1 MGKRVLLVL
10 PTRSYRAAAFLEAA
24 RRLSLELVI
33 ASEEGSTLSH
43 LHPEQELTIDFAN
56 PAAAAAAAAERAS
69 RNPVQAVVSA
79 DEAGVL
85 VAAHIAERLGLRSSS
100 VRAVA
105 ATRNKSVLR
114 ERLQESGVSQPRWWP
129 WPEDQRLTAVRYPA
143 VVKPLD
149 QAASRGVIRVDD
161 QAQLLAAGHRIRSML
176 RYDPECAAP
185 GERIPLLVEAFVAG
199 PEVAV
204 EALLVAG
211 ELRLL
216 AIYDKPEPLEGP
228 FFEETIYTVPTGLAP
243 ARQRE
248 VVAALSRAVRAL
260 GLTEGPIHAE
270 LRLGSQQPAL
280 IDLASRSI
288 GGRCSRVLHFRSG
301 RTLEEIVLLAA
312 LGEDPGD
319 LDLDGRARGVMML
332 PIPKSGTLRSVPGR
346 DQARAVP
353 GVEQVELTV
362 PVGTRLTSWP
372 EGDRYLGFIFAS
384 GSDTGSVAEGLRL
397 AYSKLGMVIED

>member
-10 PTRSYRAAAFLEAA
+10 PNRSYRAAVFLEAA

-33 ASEEGSTLSH
+33 ASEEGSTLGH
-43 LHPEQELTIDFAN
+43 LHPEQELIIDFAN
-56 PAAAAAAAAERAS
+56 PAAAAAAAAETAS
-69 RNPVQAVVSA
+69 RNPFQAVVPA

-85 VAAHIAERLGLRSSS
+85 VAAHIAQRLGLRSSS

-114 ERLQESGVSQPRWWP
+114 ERLQGSGVSQPLWWP
-129 WPEDQRLTAVRYPA
+129 WPEDQGLTAVQYPA

-161 QAQLLAAGHRIRSML
+161 EAQLLAAGQRIRSML
-176 RYDPECAAP
+176 RSDPECAAP
-185 GERIPLLVEAFVAG
+185 SESIALLVEEFVAG

-211 ELRLL
+211 EMRLL
-216 AIYDKPEPLEGP
+216 AIFDKPEPLEGP
-228 FFEETIYTVPTGLAP
+228 FFEETIYSVPTALES
-243 ARQRE
+243 ARQTE
-248 VVAALSRAVRAL
+248 VVAALGRVVRAL
-260 GLTEGPIHAE
+260 GLTEGAIHAE
-270 LRLGSQQPAL
+270 LRLGGGRPAL

-301 RTLEEIVLLAA
+301 RTLEEVILLAA

-319 LDLDGRARGVMML
+319 LDLDGRARGVMMV

-346 DQARAVP
+346 DDALAVP
-353 GVEQVELTV
+353 GVEEVELTV
-362 PVGTRLTSWP
+362 PVGARLTSWP

-384 GSDTGSVAEGLRL
+384 GSDVGSVAQGLRL

>member
-10 PTRSYRAAAFLEAA
+10 PTRSYRAAAFIEAA

-43 LHPEQELTIDFAN
+43 LHPERELIVDFAN
-56 PAAAAAAAAERAS
+56 PAAAAAVAAETARLH
-69 RNPVQAVVSA
+69 PVHAVVPA

-85 VAAHIAERLGLRSSS
+85 VAAHIAERLGLRGSS

-105 ATRNKSVLR
+105 ATRNKSLLR

-129 WPEDQRLTAVRYPA
+129 WHEDESLTAVEYPV

-149 QAASRGVIRVDD
+149 QAASRGVMRVDD
-161 QAQLLAAGHRIRSML
+161 EAQLLAAGQRIRSML
-176 RYDPECAAP
+176 RSDPECAAP
-185 GERIPLLVEAFVAG
+185 AESIPLLVEEFVAG

-204 EALLVAG
+204 EALLVEG
-211 ELRLL
+211 EMRQL

-228 FFEETIYTVPTGLAP
+228 FFEETIYTVPTGLAS
-243 ARQRE
+243 ARQGE
-248 VVAALSRAVRAL
+248 VVAALGRAVRAL
-260 GLTEGPIHAE
+260 GLTEGAIHAE
-270 LRLGSQQPAL
+270 LRLGSERPSL

-346 DQARAVP
+346 DEALAVP

-362 PVGTRLTSWP
+362 PVGARLTSWP

-384 GSDTGSVAEGLRL
+384 GSDAGSVAAGLRV
-397 AYSKLGMVIED
+397 AYGKLGMVIED